1 MFCLNKNLTEEFSK
15 RLKSGEINPQKL
27 SDMTSKERREYFSSF
42 LGENNAQHV
51 NALFESKLL
60 LQSQQQGIINW
71 AKQLSGIKPEV
82 QRDIISRVN
91 KMTEILTPDSQD
103 AFLEDLAAH
112 RLGVAV
118 TMDEAGQI
126 ASLAKD
132 VNISKAAIKK
142 DSPIGSPDRLAYG
155 RSKVAFD
162 DYVNGLKDEAKAKEL
177 REYLKPSNWL
187 EAVSNV
193 AGFAKSVKASLDNSV
208 IGRQGIK
215 TLFTH
220 PEIWLKN
227 SKQTFVDMYKTY
239 GGEDV
244 MREIRADVLSRPN
257 ALNGLYRKERLAVG
271 VHEEAYPTSLPS
283 KIPVVGRAFKAS
295 ETSFTGF
302 QYRTRADVFDKLV
315 EIADRTGA
323 EIKGLGKLS
332 NSLTGRGDLG
342 NLEPNAN
349 TLNNLFFSPR
359 FLKSNI
365 DALTGNTL
373 DYAKMGNFSRQQ
385 AAINSL
391 KIIGGIA
398 TVLGIAKA
406 LDPEAV
412 ELDPRSSDFGKIKV
426 GNTRFDVSGGM
437 SSLVILASRIIS
449 QSQKSTSTGIVRKLN
464 TGEFG
469 QPTLLDLLVNFSA
482 GKASPA
488 AGVVLDSL
496 RGRDFKGEKTTLTG
510 SALNLF
516 TPILIQNAD
525 ELSKDPNS
533 ANMLVAMIADGLGIG
548 TNTYSAKTNWDI
560 SDSKELEGFH
570 KKVGDKVFKEAND
583 RFNDQFNKWF
593 SEARRSMTYK
603 NLSDDDKQ
611 RAINGERK
619 NIKEKIFR
627 EYKFRPRYE
636 KQKKIPKI

>member
-126 ASLAKD
+126 ATLAKD
-132 VNISKAAIKK
+132 VNISKGAIKK

-162 DYVNGLKDEAKAKEL
+162 DYVNGLKDEAKSKKL

-295 ETSFTGF
+295 ETAFTGF

-323 EIKGLGKLS
+323 DIKGLGKLS

-406 LDPEAV
+406 LNPESV

-437 SSLVILASRIIS
+437 SSLVVLASRIIS
-449 QSQKSTSTGIVRKLN
+449 QSQKSSSTGIVRKLN

-469 QPTLLDLLVNFSA
+469 QPTLLDLMVNFSA

-488 AGVVLDSL
+488 SGVVLDLL
-496 RGRDFKGEKTTLTG
+496 RGRDFKGEKSTPAQ
-510 SALNLF
+510 SAVNLF
-516 TPILIQNAD
+516 TPIMIQNAV
-525 ELSKDPNS
+525 ELAKEPDS
-533 ANMLVAMIADGLGIG
+533 ANMIVAMIADGLGVG
-548 TNTYSAKTNWDI
+548 TNTYSAKTNWDT

-570 KKVGDKVFKEAND
+570 KKIGDKVFKEANEK
-583 RFNDQFNKWF
+583 FNNNFNKWF
-593 SEARRSMTYK
+593 SEAQRSMTYK

-611 RAINGERK
+611 RAINRERK

-627 EYKFRPRYE
+627 EYKYRPKYE